1 MQPLSTPSRA
11 EPIGSCP
18 AALAASP
25 TSSLHEADWQRRQP
39 FSHTTAPQTCVH
51 VYVGGEYETNGSLSI
66 TLPNAARPNYLR
78 PRTAAAMSL
87 SLVFQVVSFN
97 GPAIPAPRP
106 QMQVSMDQ
114 GLVDFPGPVGAVPN
128 PERLAPRGESSCLLV
143 TRDREPGAHS
153 PALTLWR
160 ANARTRRPPHSQ
172 PVDGLLRTCN
182 TTHSTVR
189 QAVPERGQAFVARV
203 WAAQRGTQRSRGPHS
218 HHGGTRQPAR
228 ARRSARC
235 SSLAFAASPPSA
247 LDVTH
252 R

>member
-1 MQPLSTPSRA
+1 MLSLSEVPCG
-11 EPIGSCP
+11 IG
-18 AALAASP
+18 AASP
-25 TSSLHEADWQRRQP
+25 TSSLHDADWQRRQP

-78 PRTAAAMSL
+78 PRTATAMSL
-87 SLVFQVVSFN
+87 SAWSSRSSRSTGRPSRF
-97 GPAIPAPRP
+97 PAPRP

-189 QAVPERGQAFVARV
+189 QAVPERA
-203 WAAQRGTQRSRGPHS
+203 RGTTVHNI
-218 HHGGTRQPAR
+218 T
-228 ARRSARC
+228 
-235 SSLAFAASPPSA
+235 
-247 LDVTH
+247 
-252 R
+252 